1 MITSVFSLKLCK
13 KKNLTKIYI
22 FYIILIVAVLD
33 IILGVHKFSELGAS
47 ENNFYLIRIA
57 AVCTSG

>member
-33 IILGVHKFSELGAS
+33 IILGVNKFNELGAS
-47 ENNFYLIRIA
+47 ENNFYLIRIV